1 MCKLR
6 EGQIGQVRQAY
17 CPTLGIA
24 KNVPVLSERVGDG
37 HASTLLPIL
46 KVFTVKN
53 VTLTFDR
60 RGDNQRIVPSQPK
73 PGSNPRC
80 FSIQSWRGMYRQ
92 EWTKRGRQIL
102 FRVWAAHGLRKAAQR
117 NIKELLHHLIAENS
131 AARLDSLSDQ
141 LRGLR
146 CFLRRTRV
154 EGIHKDICIK
164 KELTAHSSRPG

>member
-6 EGQIGQVRQAY
+6 GGQVWQVRQAY

-24 KNVPVLSERVGDG
+24 KNVLVLSKRVGDG
-37 HASTLLPIL
+37 HASNLLPIL

-73 PGSNPRC
+73 PGSNPQC
-80 FSIQSWRGMYRQ
+80 FSIQSRRGMYRQ

-102 FRVWAAHGLRKAAQR
+102 FWLLMGFAKRR
-117 NIKELLHHLIAENS
+117 NATLKNS
-131 AARLDSLSDQ
+131 
-141 LRGLR
+141 
-146 CFLRRTRV
+146 CT
-154 EGIHKDICIK
+154 
-164 KELTAHSSRPG
+164 T